1 MVYNIVGDFMKA
13 NFIKRFLAYMVDAIV
28 VSLIFSIIT
37 MGIDNTKVDILNDQL
52 LDVEKSYINQEIGPM
67 DAIDEMASIYYDMES
82 SRVVTNVIYTLLL
95 IGYFIVFQY
104 MNKGQTLGK
113 KLLKIRVVENND
125 NPSLLAMIIRTL
137 FINQIFVNI
146 ILILLVFVIKDSK
159 FFMVCELLSLLNTLF
174 VFISCIMILYRKDK
188 LGLHDMLSKTSV
200 VEV

>member
-1 MVYNIVGDFMKA
+1 MIYNIVGDFMKA

-37 MGIDNTKVDILNDQL
+37 MEIDNTKVDILNDQL

-67 DAIDEMASIYYDMES
+67 DAIDEMASIYYDIES

-95 IGYFIVFQY
+95 IGYFVVFQY

-113 KLLKIRVVENND
+113 KLLKIRVVENNY

-159 FFMVCELLSLLNTLF
+159 FFMACELLSLLNTLF